1 MAKDKYHNAYMSSKN
16 ARGGGGGVVGV
27 GGNSNI
33 VDGVVGVSIANTDK
47 DMSATKTSLRLNGV
61 RGPYASSVEAI
72 SPPLGGINITK
83 EQFQQQLALNR
94 SKRYVILIC
103 NE

>member
-1 MAKDKYHNAYMSSKN
+1 MAKDKYQNTYMSSKN
-16 ARGGGGGVVGV
+16 ARGGGGV
-27 GGNSNI
+27 GGNNNI